1 MEAHSQQKVNTQ
13 IYANYDDWW
22 ITWKGI
28 TNAIGNG
35 DAFPSMIIMI
45 TFLCKGYTEKT
56 QWRKVKQK
64 IQWRKV
70 QPFLAKRAG
79 IQTDCCCQERSS
91 CTITWL
97 VHPDDYDN
105 DDAGDCDDVDDVED
119 DIGKHLGDA
128 NDNDDNDV
136 DDIGKHLRGLGGAPP
151 PPLTWRFQLNNS
163 LSLKTRE
170 LALNRHLSRWGSKRR
185 TFFLSLWIMP
195 F

>member
-1 MEAHSQQKVNTQ
+1 M
-13 IYANYDDWW
+13 
-22 ITWKGI
+22 
-28 TNAIGNG
+28 IGESLG
-35 DAFPSMIIMI
+35 KASPDAFPSMIIMI
-45 TFLCKGYTEKT
+45 TFPCKGYTEKT

-79 IQTDCCCQERSS
+79 IQTDCCCRERSS

-136 DDIGKHLRGLGGAPP
+136 DDIGKHLRGLGDAPSSP
-151 PPLTWRFQLNNS
+151 PH
-163 LSLKTRE
+163 
-170 LALNRHLSRWGSKRR
+170 LALPTEQLSVSENMR
-185 TFFLSLWIMP
+185 TCSQ
-195 F
+195 